1 MESES
6 IRIVH
11 ALPGRVRLKAAPV
24 RGNPGL
30 AQQVEGK
37 LRGVAGVREVR
48 ANPLTGSIL
57 LLLDVAKLLDP
68 EALAPLADVL
78 GELFPE
84 IEALE
89 LATRITAGQPEA
101 PSGSPAWSTEG
112 LVSPLSALNSRV
124 GDLTGGLDLR
134 LLVPLTLLYL
144 GLRRLLTDKQAPAPA
159 WYDFLWF
166 GFSTFIM
173 LNRPLVEGWTG
184 AQGPPAPE
192 EPPAPPPPLKASG
205 PASA

>member
-1 MESES
+1 MESEG

-11 ALPGRVRLKAAPV
+11 ALPGRVRLKALRV
-24 RGNPGL
+24 RGNPDL
-30 AQQVEGK
+30 ARQVEVK
-37 LRGVAGVREVR
+37 LQGMAGVREVR

-57 LLLDVAKLLDP
+57 LLLDLVKLLDP
-68 EALAPLADVL
+68 AALAPLADVL

-89 LATRITAGQPEA
+89 LATQIISGQPEA
-101 PSGSPAWSTEG
+101 DSDSPAWSTAG
-112 LVSPLSALNSRV
+112 LVGPIRALNTRV
-124 GDLTGGLDLR
+124 GNLTGGLDLR

-144 GLRRLLTDKQAPAPA
+144 GLRRLLTDKQAPTPA

-184 AQGPPAPE
+184 AQGSVSKP
-192 EPPAPPPPLKASG
+192 S
-205 PASA
+205 SQWS